1 MSNTALNDLVYNFE
15 PLEIFVPDPNYKVD
29 ESALQ
34 ASRKKSKELMDFAH
48 DYLRKMDAKNQEP

>member
-29 ESALQ
+29 EAALKE
-34 ASRKKSKELMDFAH
+34 SKKKSEELIAFAH
-48 DYLRKMDAKNQEP
+48 DYLRKMEKKNQ